1 MARRER
7 RVEFDEVW
15 MRRYLIAANWK
26 MHGSLEMVHRFAEG
40 FDQGVDLGADV
51 VLFPPAVYLGAVQG
65 LTSKYGQLGMQDV
78 GVVPE
83 GAHTGEIAASMVK
96 DVGGSW
102 VIVGHSERR
111 TDQSES
117 DVLVAQ
123 KFVSAIAADLSPIVC
138 VGETLAQREAG
149 DAFAVVRKQLQAVID
164 LCGVSALVKG
174 AIAYEPLWAIG
185 TGLTA
190 TPEQAGQMHAS
201 IRELIAGLDQDTAQ
215 AVRIIY
221 GGSVNPENAGLLFAQ
236 DEIDG
241 ALVGGASLQAASFA
255 AIVAA
260 I

>member
-1 MARRER
+1 MARRGS
-7 RVEFDEVW
+7 RVEFEEVW

-26 MHGSLEMVHRFAEG
+26 MHGSLEMVHKFAES
-40 FDQGVDLGADV
+40 FDQDVDLGVDV
-51 VLFPPAVYLGAVQG
+51 VLFPPAVYLSAVQG
-65 LTSKYGQLGMQDV
+65 LTSKFVQSGAQDV
-78 GVVPE
+78 GVALQ

-111 TDQSES
+111 NDQSES

-123 KFVSAIAADLSPIVC
+123 KFASAIASDLRPIVC
-138 VGETLAQREAG
+138 VGETLMQREAG
-149 DAFAVVRKQLQAVID
+149 DAFAVVSMQLQAVID

-190 TPEQAGQMHAS
+190 TPEQAGQMHSS
-201 IRELIAGLDQDTAQ
+201 IRELIAVLDKDTAK
-215 AVRIIY
+215 AARIIY
-221 GGSVNPENAGLLFAQ
+221 GGSVNPENAGAMFAQ
-236 DEIDG
+236 KEIDG
-241 ALVGGASLQAASFA
+241 ALVGGASLQAHSFA

>member
-1 MARRER
+1 
-7 RVEFDEVW
+7 

-26 MHGSLEMVHRFAEG
+26 MHGSLEMVHKFAES
-40 FDQGVDLGADV
+40 FDQGVDLGAEV
-51 VLFPPAVYLGAVQG
+51 VVFPPVVYLGALQG
-65 LTSKYGQLGMQDV
+65 LTSKYVQVGVQDV
-78 GVVPE
+78 GVASA

-111 TDQSES
+111 ADQLEG
-117 DVLVAQ
+117 DDLVAQ
-123 KFVSAIAADLSPIVC
+123 KFAAVIAAGLSPIVC
-138 VGETLAQREAG
+138 VGETLAERKAD
-149 DAFAVVRKQLQAVID
+149 DAFAVVSKQLKAIID
-164 LCGVSALVKG
+164 LCGVSALAKG

-201 IRELIAGLDQDTAQ
+201 IRDLVAGLDQDVASS
-215 AVRIIY
+215 VRIIY

-236 DEIDG
+236 EEVDG
-241 ALVGGASLQAASFA
+241 ALVGGASLQAPSFA

-260 I
+260 T

>member
-7 RVEFDEVW
+7 RDEFEEVC

-26 MHGSLEMVHRFAEG
+26 MHGSLTMVHKFAES

-51 VLFPPAVYLGAVQG
+51 VLFPPAVYLGEVQG
-65 LTSKYGQLGMQDV
+65 LTSKFVQVGLQDV
-78 GVVPE
+78 GVASE

-111 TDQSES
+111 TDQSEG
-117 DVLVAQ
+117 DDLVAQ
-123 KFVSAIAADLSPIVC
+123 KFAAVIAAGLSPIVC
-138 VGETLAQREAG
+138 VGETLAQREIG
-149 DAFAVVRKQLQAVID
+149 KAFAVVSNQLKAIID
-164 LCGVSALVKG
+164 LCGVSALAKG

-201 IRELIAGLDQDTAQ
+201 IRGLVSGLDQDTAK

-221 GGSVNPENAGLLFAQ
+221 GGSVNQENAGLLFAQ
-236 DEIDG
+236 EEIDG
-241 ALVGGASLQAASFA
+241 ALVGRASLKAPSFA